1 MHCICIYIDVNSAPH
16 AYAYNNWLV
25 KSGGFCKPSRAARVI
40 VTTIDSNHHRFGVTN
55 MKTLSRLVAV
65 SLTAIAVSGA
75 GHAHDALP
83 RTSDAKTIYEGVDS
97 QGQIVRVT
105 VSSNAGAKSVAVSSR
120 APQYPELHWTA
131 HIASGTAAT
140 IAH

>member
-1 MHCICIYIDVNSAPH
+1 
-16 AYAYNNWLV
+16 
-25 KSGGFCKPSRAARVI
+25 
-40 VTTIDSNHHRFGVTN
+40 
-55 MKTLSRLVAV
+55 MKTISRLVAV
-65 SLTAIAVSGA
+65 SLTAIAVSGVV
-75 GHAHDALP
+75 HAEGVSPHA
-83 RTSDAKTIYEGVDS
+83 SEAKTIYEGVDS

-105 VSSNAGAKSVAVSSR
+105 VSSTTGANPVVASSR

>member
-1 MHCICIYIDVNSAPH
+1 M
-16 AYAYNNWLV
+16 
-25 KSGGFCKPSRAARVI
+25 KSI
-40 VTTIDSNHHRFGVTN
+40 
-55 MKTLSRLVAV
+55 SRLIAV
-65 SLTAIAVSGA
+65 SLSAIAVSGA
-75 GHAHDALP
+75 VRAEGAQP
-83 RTSDAKTIYEGVDS
+83 RASEAKTIYEGVDS

-105 VSSNAGAKSVAVSSR
+105 VSSTTGANPVAVSSG

>member
-1 MHCICIYIDVNSAPH
+1 
-16 AYAYNNWLV
+16 
-25 KSGGFCKPSRAARVI
+25 
-40 VTTIDSNHHRFGVTN
+40 
-55 MKTLSRLVAV
+55 MKTISRLVAV
-65 SLTAIAVSGA
+65 SLSAIAVSGA
-75 GHAHDALP
+75 VHAEDAPP
-83 RTSDAKTIYEGVDS
+83 RASAAKTIYEGVDS

-105 VSSNAGAKSVAVSSR
+105 VSSNAGANPVVVSSR

>member
-1 MHCICIYIDVNSAPH
+1 
-16 AYAYNNWLV
+16 
-25 KSGGFCKPSRAARVI
+25 
-40 VTTIDSNHHRFGVTN
+40 VTTLDSRHHHRFGETN
-55 MKTLSRLVAV
+55 MKTIARLLAV
-65 SLTAIAVSGA
+65 SLTAIAASGA
-75 GHAHDALP
+75 VHARDALP
-83 RTSDAKTIYEGVDS
+83 PASEAKTIYEGVDS

-105 VSSNAGAKSVAVSSR
+105 VSSIPGANPVVVSSR